1 MDATPPADAER
12 GRQQQRDGYRD
23 RGFTVDETGENGQPA
38 AEPIAAMT
46 RDYLA
51 SLPPGQFPNLVALA
65 DHFAISDQDLRFEVL
80 INLFVDGLACRIAL
94 ERGRSPCIGT
104 SSDRLPVPRPSR

>member
-1 MDATPPADAER
+1 MPRLRRPTRSAEH
-12 GRQQQRDGYRD
+12 
-23 RGFTVDETGENGQPA
+23 
-38 AEPIAAMT
+38 T

-51 SLPPGQFPNLVALA
+51 SLPAGQFPNLVALA

-94 ERGRSPCIGT
+94 ERGSSPSL
-104 SSDRLPVPRPSR
+104 SSMMPKCRLSQIVN

>member
-1 MDATPPADAER
+1 VDATPPADAER

-94 ERGRSPCIGT
+94 ERGNSPSL
-104 SSDRLPVPRPSR
+104 SSMVPKMPSIPDC